1 MISLQCFF
9 SASCRDARAVRRVFV
24 APGFNPG
31 CGNSGIKTIIPTIKK
46 NHLTFLMFMF
56 FCISVFAQSADEVV
70 QKSEDL
76 LQANSSKSDVT
87 MRIERPSW
95 SRELSM
101 RSYSLRE
108 DYAMIYILEPVRD
121 RGTSFLKRQTELWQW
136 VPNISRVI
144 RIPPSMMTQS
154 WMGSDFTNDDLV
166 RGASVVTDYTH
177 SFLSDTVSDGANAWR
192 VRLIPKPTAPVVWSK
207 VIMWV
212 TKGDY
217 IRRRVE
223 FFDERGTLVSVL
235 VLDNVKKMGG
245 RTIPTRMTMTPQD
258 KPGDR
263 TVMEYNDAQFNISI
277 NESFFSQQNMKQI
290 R

>member
-1 MISLQCFF
+1 MKKVRSIFLPAVFF
-9 SASCRDARAVRRVFV
+9 PA
-24 APGFNPG
+24 
-31 CGNSGIKTIIPTIKK
+31 II
-46 NHLTFLMFMF
+46 
-56 FCISVFAQSADEVV
+56 FAQSADEVV
-70 QKSEDL
+70 QRSEDL
-76 LQANSSKSDVT
+76 LQAKSSKSDVT

-101 RSYSLRE
+101 RSYSLRD

-121 RGTSFLKRQTELWQW
+121 RGTSFLKRETELWQW

-144 RIPPSMMTQS
+144 KIPPSMMTQS

-166 RGASVVTDYTH
+166 RGASVVNDYTH
-177 SFLSDTVSDGANAWR
+177 SFLSDTVSDGADAWR
-192 VRLIPKPTAPVVWSK
+192 VQLIPRPAAPVVWSK

-223 FFDERGTLVSVL
+223 FFDERGALVSVL

-245 RTIPTRMTMTPQD
+245 RTIPTRMTMTPQN
-258 KPGDR
+258 KPGYR